1 MKRPLYRKLK
11 IKLIS
16 ITLVVSVGPLLLVG
30 AAIYHQFG
38 TIYKAR
44 IEDQILHLAKSEG
57 NALEVFLK
65 ERTTILAMI
74 VETHSFQD
82 LSLQE
87 NLVRLFRAINR
98 RAEGLGLVDLGIID
112 QHGHQLAYAGP
123 YSLFGLNYYQQPW
136 FDEVMRRGTYISDV
150 YMGFRQ
156 VPHFI
161 IAVKGE
167 TKGENW
173 ILRATI
179 DSEIFNRL
187 VRSAQVG
194 TTGDAYI
201 VNREGVFQTCPRFEG
216 AVLSRSNVDTLRFG
230 EGTTV
235 IKEADSQGNTR
246 FVGGSW
252 LKGDDWML
260 VVSQAAGQKHGWMG
274 TARNTVL
281 LVIACGTVAILL
293 SILLISHTLF
303 RHLERADREM
313 NELNT
318 QLIQQD
324 RLAALGKMAA
334 GIAHEINNPLAVI
347 GEKAGWMEDLL
358 ADEAFKESRSY
369 EEFAAAIAKIEEHVD
384 RARKITH
391 SMLGFARRMEP
402 RLEDVEVNLV
412 LDRTIVVL
420 ANTARI
426 NNIEIRK
433 AYSDSLPVIASD
445 ESQLQQVFMNLI
457 NNAIDAIGS
466 DGTIEVRTETRDDKV
481 LVDIHDDGPG
491 IPKSVLKK
499 IFDPF
504 FTTKPNGKGTGLGLS
519 ISYRIIEK
527 MGGTLTVNSR
537 EGEGT
542 TFTILLPTVGP
553 EKKSFLM

>member
-1 MKRPLYRKLK
+1 MKRPLYKKLK
-11 IKLIS
+11 IRLIA
-16 ITLVVSVGPLLLVG
+16 ITLVVSVGPLILLG
-30 AAIYHQFG
+30 AAIYYQFSN
-38 TIYKAR
+38 IYRAR
-44 IEDQILHLAKSEG
+44 IEDQILHLAKSES
-57 NALEVFLK
+57 NALDVFLK

-74 VETHSFQD
+74 VETHSFEK
-82 LSLQE
+82 LSNQE
-87 NLVRLFRAINR
+87 NLNHLFRAIQR

-112 QHGHQLAYAGP
+112 QHGHQLSYAGP

-167 TKGENW
+167 AGSANW

-179 DSEIFNRL
+179 DSEVFNHL

-201 VNREGVFQTCPRFEG
+201 VNREGFFQTSPRFEG
-216 AVLSRSNVDTLRFG
+216 TVLNRSNIDTQRFG

-235 IKEADSQGNTR
+235 VQKKGMQGNTL
-246 FVGGSW
+246 FIGGSW

-260 VVSQAAGQKHGWMG
+260 VISQAAGEKHGWMG
-274 TARNTVL
+274 TARNTEIL
-281 LVIACGTVAILL
+281 IIVIGGVAILL
-293 SILLISHTLF
+293 AILLISHTLF
-303 RHLERADREM
+303 RHLERSDREM
-313 NELNT
+313 NELNA

-324 RLAALGKMAA
+324 KLAALGKMAA

-358 ADEAFKESRSY
+358 ADEEFQESENY
-369 EEFAAAIAKIEEHVD
+369 KEFATSIAKIEEHVD

-402 RLEDVEVNLV
+402 RLDDVDVNVV
-412 LDRTIVVL
+412 LDRTIEIL
-420 ANTARI
+420 SNHARI
-426 NNIEIRK
+426 HNIGIEKR
-433 AYSDSLPVIASD
+433 YSDRLPVIASD

-457 NNAIDAIGS
+457 SNAIDAIGG
-466 DGTIEVRTETRDDKV
+466 DGNIEVKTRHLENRV
-481 LVDIHDDGPG
+481 VVAIHDNGSG
-491 IPKSVLKK
+491 IPEAVQKK

-504 FTTKPNGKGTGLGLS
+504 YTTKPNGKGTGLGLS
-519 ISYRIIEK
+519 ITYRIVEK
-527 MGGTLTVNSR
+527 MGGTLKVESK
-537 EGEGT
+537 EGEGS
-542 TFTILLPTVGP
+542 TFIVSLPVVEP
-553 EKKSFLM
+553 EKK